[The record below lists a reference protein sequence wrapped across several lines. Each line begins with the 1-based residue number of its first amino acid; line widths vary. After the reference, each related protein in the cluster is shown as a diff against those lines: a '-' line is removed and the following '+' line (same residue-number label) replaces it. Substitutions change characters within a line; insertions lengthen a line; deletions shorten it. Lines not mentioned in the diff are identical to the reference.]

1 MYKCIQESDENA
13 DSFLARADIMWTEL
27 NSKNIKLS
35 DLQAYVTLRGPNLSA
50 EDKKRVLVYADVAD
64 GAY

>member
-1 MYKCIQESDENA
+1 
-13 DSFLARADIMWTEL
+13 MWTEL